1 MKTFIIAILTMTSL
15 SGCASGCT
23 HACLFGF
30 GPGNSVFDK
39 IGLAMDRGDP
49 CQTGIG
55 DEARRIELRRPVGY
69 ERPSW
74 CGAGRRKPTHLILD
88 RNGNTVGKIQ

>member
-1 MKTFIIAILTMTSL
+1 MKKLLIIIAAMTLT
-15 SGCASGCT
+15 GCASGCYK
-23 HACLFGF
+23 ACILGF
-30 GPGNSVFDK
+30 GPGNGAFDA

-55 DEARRIELRRPVGY
+55 DPARAEQLGRPIGY

-74 CGAGRRKPTHLILD
+74 CGAGRAKQRMVVTDKL
-88 RNGNTVGKIQ
+88 GNTVGYVK